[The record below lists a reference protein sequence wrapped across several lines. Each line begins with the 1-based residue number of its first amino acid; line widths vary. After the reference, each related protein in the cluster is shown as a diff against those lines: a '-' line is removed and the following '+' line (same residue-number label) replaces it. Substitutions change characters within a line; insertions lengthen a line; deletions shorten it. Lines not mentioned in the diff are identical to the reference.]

1 MEESTGISIRTTFHN
16 TGSLLWL
23 SGTRKIKCDLSRNGP
38 SCLDTRGSCNINQN
52 DNGFMEKKK
61 IDKRF
66 YLLSAINLIP
76 VLILGDGLTINS
88 LILAGALVI
97 LVINHTLLVK
107 VVQAVTKPEPGAGM
121 GKSMGRIF
129 VPLMLKFFM
138 LFGLVGLIYVYKV
151 ELLTKLFLIIFFQ
164 LIIQVVS
171 IKNNYQNS

>member
-1 MEESTGISIRTTFHN
+1 
-16 TGSLLWL
+16 
-23 SGTRKIKCDLSRNGP
+23 
-38 SCLDTRGSCNINQN
+38 
-52 DNGFMEKKK
+52 MEKKK

-76 VLILGDGLTINS
+76 VLILGGGLTINS
-88 LILAGALVI
+88 LILAGALGI

-107 VVQAVTKPEPGAGM
+107 IVQAVTTPEPGATL
-121 GKSMGRIF
+121 GKSMGKIF
-129 VPLMLKFFM
+129 FPLILKFFM
-138 LFGLVGLIYVYKV
+138 LFGLVALIYVYKT